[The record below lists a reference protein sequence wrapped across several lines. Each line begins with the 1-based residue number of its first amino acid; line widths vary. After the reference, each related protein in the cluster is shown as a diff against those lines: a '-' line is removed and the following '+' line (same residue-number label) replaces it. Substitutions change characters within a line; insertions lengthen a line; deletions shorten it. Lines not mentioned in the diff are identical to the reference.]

1 MTILEKIYEAEKF
14 DLSLQK
20 KLSTLSVF
28 ADAENNFLF
37 KLRIKKFSAIKEKLI
52 PEMVQ
57 LINEQ
62 LRMEFKLIKREN
74 LDAISVFSFV
84 LYGIEDISIEKLVS
98 RFPEIFEAMFKINQ
112 ELKFRY

>member
-28 ADAENNFLF
+28 VDAENNFLF
-37 KLRIKKFSAIKEKLI
+37 KL
-52 PEMVQ
+52 
-57 LINEQ
+57 
-62 LRMEFKLIKREN
+62 
-74 LDAISVFSFV
+74 
-84 LYGIEDISIEKLVS
+84 SIEKLVS